1 MSYMIN
7 LTNII
12 GEFPAWNLSTETR
25 KNKYLEFEAPKRKF
39 QRELNILNYT
49 KCSVRDLS
57 FFAKYPLLKKIISF
71 LQDNVETQNMD
82 IALFLEIAI
91 LLAYHVKLS
100 AKSVTNSINYFLKCR
115 NELTN
120 STHKISLAGLEIL
133 DEITALIR
141 ECELGLI
148 DKSSSLLKK
157 KLFKDEDSINFGE
170 ERLYP
175 NDCIFGYL
183 LQEHISGYL
192 LCLVT
197 EPFVELFYTN
207 TSSVNPCFTLFNAL
221 CFKGEIKSFITKDE
235 NLSYS
240 AIIKQKDNPLA
251 TCLAV
256 TLDKITSSNRISS
269 QWILDNISQNYIT
282 TFRKLWWLSSI
293 YAKYHS
299 KYSNELNNNR
309 NLFAQ
314 VEKIIKLV
322 ELESGKKLVMP
333 DNYPISNVFPE
344 TMEMKKESPDGK
356 KGVTELGVYY
366 SQREKDINS
375 LTQQSNNDKDREN
388 SFFILPDDY
397 FEQLSD
403 SCERICIDDIK
414 EIIKKQGVQKFYEFI
429 DYIAEQEYIENDIQT
444 KKSFAYRLTGRHK
457 PDNLLKK
464 IEWNTDKDSG
474 SYRLYY
480 IVKQFY
486 WGNGRKG
493 IRKGN
498 NVPTGKY
505 HRIKLFFIC
514 DKYTGDPS
522 TYANKAPQDF
532 KTKLEEFFTKEINN
546 NNPVP
551 QGLPSPK
558 PL

>member
-25 KNKYLEFEAPKRKF
+25 KNKYLESEAPKRKF

-71 LQDNVETQNMD
+71 LQDNAETRNMD

-100 AKSVTNSINYFLKCR
+100 AKSVANSINYFLKCR

-141 ECELGLI
+141 ECELGLT
-148 DKSSSLLKK
+148 DKSSLLKK

-207 TSSVNPCFTLFNAL
+207 TSSINPCFTLFNAL

-299 KYSNELNNNR
+299 QYSNELNSNR

-314 VEKIIKLV
+314 VEKIIKLI
-322 ELESGKKLVMP
+322 ELESGKRLVMP
-333 DNYPISNVFPE
+333 DDYPISNAFPE
-344 TMEMKKESPDGK
+344 AMEMKKELPDEK
-356 KGVTELGVYY
+356 KEIT
-366 SQREKDINS
+366 QKKKNINS
-375 LTQQSNNDKDREN
+375 FSPQSNNNKEEKD

-397 FEQLSD
+397 FEQLPD
-403 SCERICIDDIK
+403 ITERICLDDIK
-414 EIIKKQGVQKFYEFI
+414 EIIKKQGGQKFQEFV
-429 DYIAEQEYIENDIQT
+429 DYIAEQKYIGNDIRN
-444 KKSFAYRLTGRHK
+444 KESFAYRLTGRCK
-457 PDNLLKK
+457 PNDLFKK
-464 IEWNTDKDSG
+464 IEWDTDKDPG
-474 SYRLYY
+474 SHRLYY

-486 WGNGRKG
+486 FGNGRTG

-498 NVPTGKY
+498 NIPTSKY
-505 HRIKLFFIC
+505 ERIKLFFIC

-522 TYANKAPQDF
+522 AYAGKVPQDF
-532 KTKLEEFFTKEINN
+532 KTKLKEFFTEK
-546 NNPVP
+546 
-551 QGLPSPK
+551 L
-558 PL
+558 